1 MLNNIGLPGL
11 VLIAV
16 VTLLLFGRG
25 KVGALMGELGG
36 GIKAFR
42 KGIREGEAEG
52 RAVADRS
59 GDDTP
64 AV

>member
-52 RAVADRS
+52 RPVAGRS

>member
-42 KGIREGEAEG
+42 KGLREGEVEP
-52 RAVADRS
+52 RSADPS

-64 AV
+64 AA